1 MSPVIG
7 EPIHGIHVIDTGFHR
22 PQFDAAYLI
31 VENGRGAFVDSG
43 TSHSV
48 GNLLRAL
55 ERAGLNPPDVD
66 WLILTHVHLD
76 HAGGAG
82 ALLQHLP
89 NADVVIHPRGAPHMI
104 DPARLIAG
112 ATAVYGED
120 EMERSYGRIVP
131 IPEARVVIA
140 GDEHVVDLAGRAL
153 LCLDTPGHAAHHLC
167 VWDARS
173 QSVFTGD
180 TFGISYRELD
190 SERGAFIVPSTS
202 PVQFD
207 PDAMRASIHRILA
220 EAPEAVHV
228 THYGRV
234 TGVQHLG
241 ASLIAQI
248 DGMVALARDCDGEAD
263 RHARLVAGLVRKYT
277 ERAQREGIAD
287 TAAVAA
293 LLEMDIELNAQG
305 LGVWLDR
312 SRRPAQTHT

>member
-31 VENGRGAFVDSG
+31 IENGRGAFVDSG

-55 ERAGLNPPDVD
+55 ELTGLSAADID

-89 NADVVIHPRGAPHMI
+89 KAQAVIHPRGAPHMI
-104 DPARLIAG
+104 DPTRLITG
-112 ATAVYGED
+112 ATAVYGEE

-140 GDEHVVDLAGRAL
+140 RDEHVVELAGREL

-173 QSVFTGD
+173 QSFFTGD

-190 SERGAFIVPSTS
+190 GPDGLFILPTTT

-207 PDAMRASIHRILA
+207 PEALKASIRRLLSYQPEAAYITHFGRITELEQHAATLMELIDAM
-220 EAPEAVHV
+220 V
-228 THYGRV
+228 
-234 TGVQHLG
+234 
-241 ASLIAQI
+241 
-248 DGMVALARDCDGEAD
+248 DLARQHDETTD
-263 RHARLVAGLVRKYT
+263 RHAALTSALADLYLPRAAAISGLPI
-277 ERAQREGIAD
+277 E
-287 TAAVAA
+287 AVGE
-293 LLEMDIELNAQG
+293 LLHMDIELNAQG
-305 LGVWLDR
+305 IGVWLDR
-312 SRRPAQTHT
+312 QRRKAS

>member
-1 MSPVIG
+1 MSPGIG

-190 SERGAFIVPSTS
+190 GPEGLFILPTTT

-207 PDAMRASIHRILA
+207 PEALKASIRRLLSYQPEAAYITHFGRITELERHAVTLMELIDAMV
-220 EAPEAVHV
+220 E
-228 THYGRV
+228 
-234 TGVQHLG
+234 
-241 ASLIAQI
+241 
-248 DGMVALARDCDGEAD
+248 LARQHDEATD
-263 RHARLVAGLVRKYT
+263 RHAALTSALADLYLPRAAAISGLP
-277 ERAQREGIAD
+277 I
-287 TAAVAA
+287 AAVGE
-293 LLEMDIELNAQG
+293 LLHMDIELNAQG

-312 SRRPAQTHT
+312 QRRKAS